1 MQRELRFASV
11 GTSSIMDVMQ
21 EAMSLTPGVSCK
33 VVYSRDLQRGTDY
46 AGKIGVPEAD
56 DDFERVCRRED
67 IDAVYIAS
75 PNVFHVEQALTALSC
90 GKHVVVEKPADVT
103 AAGVDALAKEA
114 KKNHVYFFEAIT
126 TIFMPNYL
134 ACKDLMPRL
143 GKIHTVDIRY
153 GKYSSKMDAYLRG
166 ENPNIFNPAMKTGA
180 LNDMGI
186 YCIHM
191 AVDLFG
197 EPVAVRYVPVYGK
210 NGIDLEG
217 ILYVDWDGLS
227 GVLKTAKNR
236 EIGRGCRIAGENGFF
251 EEDGQINVFET
262 CTARI
267 GEEEIPIRYQ
277 NGENRM
283 LYELARFR
291 DAINSRDEAFFERMI
306 RQSRMASSVL
316 EEAHKQ
322 IDQ

>member
-1 MQRELRFASV
+1 MHRELRFASV
-11 GTSSIMDVMQ
+11 GTSSIMNVMQ
-21 EAMSLTPGVSCK
+21 EAMSLTPSVSCR
-33 VVYSRDLQRGTDY
+33 VVYSRSLQRGADY
-46 AGKIGVPEAD
+46 AEKMGIPEAD

-75 PNVFHVEQALTALSC
+75 PNAFHVEQALTALSC
-90 GKHVVVEKPADVT
+90 GKHVIVEKPADVT

-114 KKNHVYFFEAIT
+114 EKNHVYFFEAIT

-134 ACKDLMPRL
+134 ACKELLPRM

-197 EPVAVRYVPVYGK
+197 EPVSLRYEPVFGE

-217 ILYVDWDGLS
+217 TLYLDWEGLS
-227 GVLKTAKNR
+227 GVLQTAKNR
-236 EIGRGCRIAGENGFF
+236 EILNGCRIAGENGFF
-251 EEDGQINVFET
+251 EEDGHINVFEI
-262 CTARI
+262 CRARI
-267 GEEEIPIRYQ
+267 GEEEIQIRYQ

-291 DAINSRDEAFFERMI
+291 DAINDRDEAFFKRMV
-306 RQSRMASSVL
+306 RQSRTACAVL
-316 EEAHKQ
+316 EEAHRQ
-322 IDQ
+322 TDH

>member
-21 EAMSLTPGVSCK
+21 EAMALTPGVSCK
-33 VVYSRDLQRGTDY
+33 VVYSRNLQRGADY
-46 AGKIGVPEAD
+46 AEKMGIPEAD

-75 PNVFHVEQALTALSC
+75 PNAFHVEQALTALSC
-90 GKHVVVEKPADVT
+90 GKHVIVEKPADVT

-134 ACKDLMPRL
+134 ACRELLPRM

-166 ENPNIFNPAMKTGA
+166 ENPNIFNPVMKAGA

-197 EPVAVRYVPVYGK
+197 EPVSVQYDPVFGE

-217 ILYVDWDGLS
+217 MLYVEWDGLS
-227 GVLKTAKNR
+227 GQLQTAKNR
-236 EIGRGCRIAGENGFF
+236 DISSGCRIAGENGFF

-262 CTARI
+262 CKARI
-267 GEEEIPIRYQ
+267 GGEEIPIRYQ

-291 DAINSRDEAFFERMI
+291 DAICHQDETFFERMI
-306 RQSRMASSVL
+306 WQSRTASSIL
-316 EEAHKQ
+316 EQAHKQ
-322 IDQ
+322 IKG